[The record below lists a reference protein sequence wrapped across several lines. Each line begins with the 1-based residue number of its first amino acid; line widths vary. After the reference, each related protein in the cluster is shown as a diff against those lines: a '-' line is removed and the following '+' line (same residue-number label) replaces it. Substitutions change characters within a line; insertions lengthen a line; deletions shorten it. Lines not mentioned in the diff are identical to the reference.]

1 MSGNAALS
9 AARKRRA
16 SASPGASGTSGTSG
30 TFGTFGGI
38 NTSSYAPT
46 SPTNNSY
53 YSGNSIQNIQAMMN
67 QANQNMPRQ
76 QQPIPS
82 SSIKPIAPNIPI
94 NIYEN
99 IEMIKEQIEERANI
113 IKTKRSTLT
122 PEQIRELNKRNE
134 IQTQILKQR
143 MMMVQEMEASA
154 TAVSSGQR
162 HTQSANKHTNITTSS
177 VNEPAFIYEKGI
189 PRPNP
194 RYNPNGSNAN
204 VEVKQPQSKSVEPQQ
219 QQQQQHNH
227 LQQQQPVVNPPNPT
241 AVLTPFIS
249 MITNTGVTPPPIVI
263 LKSHDEKIGEHD
275 AVLTD
280 LTNRMNYIHSRMDEL
295 SYENETQHR
304 GVNKSGHIQTWKQ
317 SEPVTV
323 LNPID
328 EINDGDDGD
337 HDGEPE
343 SDETVLLMEAVMN
356 DLTNSRE
363 FVQGIVDKIVNETNL
378 SETILKIEP
387 IIKENQELRSLIH
400 SQQKMM
406 NELNTMV
413 LRLLNQTQYNN
424 VSDNNVIDNNVNDD
438 EYVKSEETNEID
450 DNGLYQNTTDES
462 IAPPHIFIVPSMD
475 NIIMNIDEHHPQ
487 EYEYEPTI
495 NNDSQDNLNGNDA
508 PDSHGSQEDQE
519 EGHGSQEDGH
529 AAVEFNDVDDTELQ
543 NEPEYE
549 IAHFPSDSRIALVVN
564 EI

>member
-16 SASPGASGTSGTSG
+16 SASPGSASAASAAGA
-30 TFGTFGGI
+30 FGGI

-122 PEQIRELNKRNE
+122 PEQIRELHKRNE

-154 TAVSSGQR
+154 AASSAVQR
-162 HTQSANKHTNITTSS
+162 HTQSTNKHTNITTSS

-194 RYNPNGSNAN
+194 RYNPNPNGSNAN
-204 VEVKQPQSKSVEPQQ
+204 VEVKQPHSKSVEPQQ
-219 QQQQQHNH
+219 QQHHH
-227 LQQQQPVVNPPNPT
+227 LPQQQPVNPPNPT

-263 LKSHDEKIGEHD
+263 LKSHDEKLGEHD

-295 SYENETQHR
+295 SYENETQHL

-317 SEPVTV
+317 SEPVTP

-328 EINDGDDGD
+328 EINNVDDVGDDGD

-356 DLTNSRE
+356 DLTNSRD

-424 VSDNNVIDNNVNDD
+424 VSDNNVND

-462 IAPPHIFIVPSMD
+462 TAPPHIFIVPSMD
-475 NIIMNIDEHHPQ
+475 NIIMNIEEHHPQ

-495 NNDSQDNLNGNDA
+495 INDSQDNLDGNEA
-508 PDSHGSQEDQE
+508 PDSHGSHGSQEDQE
-519 EGHGSQEDGH
+519 EDGHGSQEDQ
-529 AAVEFNDVDDTELQ
+529 VDETELPV
-543 NEPEYE
+543 ESEYE

>member
-16 SASPGASGTSGTSG
+16 SASPGSASAAGA
-30 TFGTFGGI
+30 FGGI
-38 NTSSYAPT
+38 NTSSYAPI

-99 IEMIKEQIEERANI
+99 IEMIKEQIEERSNI

-122 PEQIRELNKRNE
+122 PEQIRELHKRNE

-154 TAVSSGQR
+154 AASSAVQR
-162 HTQSANKHTNITTSS
+162 HTQSTNKHTNITTSS

-204 VEVKQPQSKSVEPQQ
+204 VEVKQPHSKSVEPQQ
-219 QQQQQHNH
+219 QQQHHH
-227 LQQQQPVVNPPNPT
+227 LPQQQPVNPPNPT

-263 LKSHDEKIGEHD
+263 LKSHDEKLGEHD

-317 SEPVTV
+317 SEPVTP

-328 EINDGDDGD
+328 EINHDDDGDDDGDHDGD

-424 VSDNNVIDNNVNDD
+424 VSDNNVNE

-462 IAPPHIFIVPSMD
+462 TAPPHIFIVPSMD
-475 NIIMNIDEHHPQ
+475 NIIMNIEEHHPQ

-495 NNDSQDNLNGNDA
+495 INDSQDNLDGNEA
-508 PDSHGSQEDQE
+508 PDSHGSHGSHGSQDDSHGSQEDQE
-519 EGHGSQEDGH
+519 EGGHGSQEDQ
-529 AAVEFNDVDDTELQ
+529 VDETELPV
-543 NEPEYE
+543 ESEYE

>member
-16 SASPGASGTSGTSG
+16 SASPSAGAPGS
-30 TFGTFGGI
+30 I

-53 YSGNSIQNIQAMMN
+53 YSGNSIQNIQAMMSH
-67 QANQNMPRQ
+67 QVNQNMPRQ

-99 IEMIKEQIEERANI
+99 IEMIKEQIEERSNI

-122 PEQIRELNKRNE
+122 PEQIRELHKRNE

-143 MMMVQEMEASA
+143 IMMVQEMEASSA
-154 TAVSSGQR
+154 AAAASSGQR
-162 HTQSANKHTNITTSS
+162 HSQSVNKHTTPS
-177 VNEPAFIYEKGI
+177 VNEPAFTYEKGI

-194 RYNPNGSNAN
+194 RYNPNPNPNPNGSN
-204 VEVKQPQSKSVEPQQ
+204 VSVDVQQPQSKSVEQQQQQPQQ
-219 QQQQQHNH
+219 QQFH
-227 LQQQQPVVNPPNPT
+227 PVPNPT

-280 LTNRMNYIHSRMDEL
+280 LTNRMNYIHSRIDEL

-304 GVNKSGHIQTWKQ
+304 GVNKSSNIQTWKQ
-317 SEPVTV
+317 SEPVVTS

-328 EINDGDDGD
+328 EISHGDHDGD

-424 VSDNNVIDNNVNDD
+424 VSDNNN
-438 EYVKSEETNEID
+438 NEID

-462 IAPPHIFIVPSMD
+462 TAPPHIFIVPSMD
-475 NIIMNIDEHHPQ
+475 NIIMNIEEHHPQ

-495 NNDSQDNLNGNDA
+495 HNDDD
-508 PDSHGSQEDQE
+508 
-519 EGHGSQEDGH
+519 GHGSQEDNQEVQDDQDNQDNQDNQEVGNGSQEDNQEVQEVRDDGH
-529 AAVEFNDVDDTELQ
+529 GSQEESNNVDETELQ
-543 NEPEYE
+543 VEPEYE

>member
-1 MSGNAALS
+1 
-9 AARKRRA
+9 
-16 SASPGASGTSGTSG
+16 
-30 TFGTFGGI
+30 
-38 NTSSYAPT
+38 
-46 SPTNNSY
+46 
-53 YSGNSIQNIQAMMN
+53 
-67 QANQNMPRQ
+67 
-76 QQPIPS
+76 
-82 SSIKPIAPNIPI
+82 
-94 NIYEN
+94 
-99 IEMIKEQIEERANI
+99 
-113 IKTKRSTLT
+113 
-122 PEQIRELNKRNE
+122 
-134 IQTQILKQR
+134 
-143 MMMVQEMEASA
+143 
-154 TAVSSGQR
+154 
-162 HTQSANKHTNITTSS
+162 
-177 VNEPAFIYEKGI
+177 
-189 PRPNP
+189 
-194 RYNPNGSNAN
+194 
-204 VEVKQPQSKSVEPQQ
+204 
-219 QQQQQHNH
+219 
-227 LQQQQPVVNPPNPT
+227 
-241 AVLTPFIS
+241 

-263 LKSHDEKIGEHD
+263 LKSHDEKLGEHD

-295 SYENETQHR
+295 SYENETQHQ

-317 SEPVTV
+317 SEPVTS

-328 EINDGDDGD
+328 EINHGDHDGD

-424 VSDNNVIDNNVNDD
+424 VSDNNNNVIDD

-462 IAPPHIFIVPSMD
+462 TAPPHIFIVPSMD
-475 NIIMNIDEHHPQ
+475 NIIMNIEEHHPQ

-495 NNDSQDNLNGNDA
+495 HNDDD
-508 PDSHGSQEDQE
+508 
-519 EGHGSQEDGH
+519 GHGSQEDDQEDGNGSQEDDQEVQDDGH
-529 AAVEFNDVDDTELQ
+529 GSQEESNNVDETELPV
-543 NEPEYE
+543 EPEYE

>member
-16 SASPGASGTSGTSG
+16 SASPSAGAPGS
-30 TFGTFGGI
+30 I

-53 YSGNSIQNIQAMMN
+53 YNGNSIQNIQAMMSH
-67 QANQNMPRQ
+67 QVNQNMHRQ

-122 PEQIRELNKRNE
+122 PEQIRELHKRNE

-143 MMMVQEMEASA
+143 IMMVQEMEASSA
-154 TAVSSGQR
+154 AAAASSAQR
-162 HTQSANKHTNITTSS
+162 HSQSVNKHTTSS
-177 VNEPAFIYEKGI
+177 VNEPAFTYEKGI

-194 RYNPNGSNAN
+194 RYNPNPNPNPNGSN
-204 VEVKQPQSKSVEPQQ
+204 VSVDVQQPQSKSVEQQ
-219 QQQQQHNH
+219 QQQQQ
-227 LQQQQPVVNPPNPT
+227 QQSHTVPNPT

-280 LTNRMNYIHSRMDEL
+280 LTNRMNYIHSRIDEL

-304 GVNKSGHIQTWKQ
+304 DVNKSGNIQTWKQ
-317 SEPVTV
+317 SEPVVTS

-328 EINDGDDGD
+328 ENSHGD
-337 HDGEPE
+337 HDVDHDVEPE

-424 VSDNNVIDNNVNDD
+424 VSDNNNNVIDD

-462 IAPPHIFIVPSMD
+462 TAPPHIFIVPSMD
-475 NIIMNIDEHHPQ
+475 NIIMNIEEHHPQ

-495 NNDSQDNLNGNDA
+495 HNDDD
-508 PDSHGSQEDQE
+508 D
-519 EGHGSQEDGH
+519 GHGSQEDDQEDGNGSQEDNQEVQEVQDDQEVQEVQDDGH
-529 AAVEFNDVDDTELQ
+529 GSQEEINNVDETELQ
-543 NEPEYE
+543 VEPEYE